1 MLFRVSLNGSLS
13 NYEEVLNRLDLV
25 AKRQRGKIIY
35 SYIEKSLR
43 EFQDTVEVRDLDL
56 PDSLVKALESYGIR
70 RLYRFQVE
78 ALERYREGK
87 DIVIVAGTGTG
98 KTEAFTIPLLEDM
111 IKRKEAF
118 RKPYAL
124 LVYPTKALARDQYIR
139 LKRLAEGH
147 LGYRVAVLDGD
158 TPRDERAR
166 IYSDPPHILVTNPDM
181 IHYGLIHSQQIRRL
195 LSNAQVLVL
204 DEMHVYKGIFGTHVK
219 WVVYRLQR
227 LTGELRFIG
236 AGATIGNPEELGS
249 KLFGRRPQ
257 VIEGPRRRKGEAI
270 HALLSIG
277 SGSRWTL
284 AAAVISVLTRMGLKT
299 LAFVDSQQMAE
310 LVARISRRSYGVK
323 IGVHRAGLPA
333 EYRKKVEDEF
343 REGDLMAVV
352 ATPTME
358 LGIDLGDLDAVLM
371 VNLPH
376 SFSSYLQ
383 RAGRAGR
390 RDNPG
395 LIVTLLGDSPIEAY
409 FMRRPGEFFKQSPD
423 PSYIEPSNKEIARL
437 HLTALVM
444 QEGLVDRDTLP
455 QELVSVINEAV
466 SLGLVKDVRGKLYP
480 DWGKARQYIEE
491 QGGLRSVGPRVKIM
505 EDGRMNIG
513 YREMPAALYDLYPG
527 AIYYHMGRAYLS
539 VQLDL
544 NRMVAEV
551 RRLGADV
558 NFYTKPLYTVDVVEI
573 LPIESRDSGPLHL
586 VYADVKLVVMVTGY
600 VVREEYTG
608 RKLYV
613 NDYKEPITWSYY
625 TKALVTKYPNP
636 GITSQTALIS
646 GYHALEHALIAA
658 AKPVVG
664 AADTDLGGVSYP
676 SGHIVIY
683 DSAPGGHG
691 ASRLVF
697 ERLERIHEVA
707 EKILV
712 ECDCDDGCPKCVYSP
727 YCGNN
732 NMFLSRKNA
741 YRILAYTYKL
751 YEALVKPDREIKPLG
766 KPLA

>member
-1 MLFRVSLNGSLS
+1 M
-13 NYEEVLNRLDLV
+13 NRLELV
-25 AKRQRGKIIY
+25 AKRQKGKIIY
-35 SYIEKSLR
+35 TYIERSLE
-43 EFQDTVEVRDLDL
+43 EFQDTVETSSLEL
-56 PDSLVKALESYGIR
+56 PQPLVKALDSYGIR
-70 RLYRFQVE
+70 GLYRFQVE
-78 ALERYREGK
+78 ALKKYREGR

-111 IKRKEAF
+111 LLRKESIK
-118 RKPYAL
+118 KPYAI

-158 TPRDERAR
+158 TPRDERTR

-181 IHYGLIHSQQIRRL
+181 IHYGLVHSQHIRRL
-195 LSNAQVLVL
+195 LSNAQVLIL

-219 WVVYRLQR
+219 WVVYRLMR
-227 LTGELRFIG
+227 LAGELHFIG
-236 AGATIGNPEELGS
+236 AGATIGNPGELGF
-249 KLFGRRPQ
+249 KLFGKEPS
-257 VIEGPRRRKGEAI
+257 VVEGPRRRKGEAI
-270 HALLSIG
+270 HALVSIG
-277 SGSRWTL
+277 AGSRWTL
-284 AAAVISVLTRMGLKT
+284 AAAIISLLARMGLKT

-310 LVARISRRSYGVK
+310 LVARISRRSYGVRV
-323 IGVHRAGLPA
+323 GVHRAGLPA
-333 EYRKKVEDEF
+333 KYRRKVEDEF
-343 REGDLMAVV
+343 REGDLMAVA

-376 SFSSYLQ
+376 SFSSYIQ

-390 RDNPG
+390 RDTPG
-395 LIVTLLGDSPIEAY
+395 LIVTLLGDNPIEAY
-409 FMRRPGEFFKQSPD
+409 FMRRPAEFFNQAID
-423 PSYIEPSNKEIARL
+423 PSYIEPSNREIARL
-437 HLTALVM
+437 HLTALTM
-444 QEGLVDRDTLP
+444 QEGLVDKNSLP
-455 QELVSVINEAV
+455 RELSSVVEEAA
-466 SLGLVKDVRGKLYP
+466 SLGLLRDIRGKLYP
-480 DWGKARQYIEE
+480 DWSKARQYIEK
-491 QGGLRSVGPRVKIM
+491 QGGLRSVGPQVKIM
-505 EDGRMNIG
+505 EDGRKSIG

-527 AIYYHMGRAYLS
+527 AIYYHMGGSYLS
-539 VQLDL
+539 VKLDV
-544 NRMVAEV
+544 NRMHAEV

-558 NFYTKPLYTVDVVEI
+558 NFYTKPLYTVDVVEV
-573 LPIESRDSGPLHL
+573 LPIESRDTGPLHL
-586 VYADVKLVVMVTGY
+586 VYADVKLVVIVTGY
-600 VVREEYTG
+600 IVREEYTG

-625 TKALVTKYPNP
+625 TKAMVTKYPNP
-636 GITSQTALIS
+636 GIASQVELIS

-658 AKPVVG
+658 SKPVVG

-691 ASRLVF
+691 ASRLVY
-697 ERLERIHEVA
+697 ERLEKIQEVA

-712 ECDCDDGCPKCVYSP
+712 ECDCEDGCPKCVYSP

-732 NMFLSRKNA
+732 NMYLSRKSA
-741 YRILAYTYKL
+741 YRILKHTYRLGKIKARG
-751 YEALVKPDREIKPLG
+751 EREIKPLG